1 MSFSRYRAPSRSS
14 HRDRLSLASSEHSA
28 RTALFLPLLRDRPF
42 AYAPHLH
49 TLLRTGCFIHYRRKL
64 LPTRMSG
71 RANGIFS
78 CESKLRD
85 HDEKRQSENSQLIRI
100 ECKLSTLMKRSITSS
115 NGHYHTFA
123 IYNDRK
129 LRIAGNSKLFKKLM
143 LSASRCLAIRKKSE
157 NVS

>member
-1 MSFSRYRAPSRSS
+1 
-14 HRDRLSLASSEHSA
+14 
-28 RTALFLPLLRDRPF
+28 LFLPLPRDHPF
-42 AYAPHLH
+42 AYAPHLY
-49 TLLRTGCFIHYRRKL
+49 TLLRTGCSIHYRRKL
-64 LPTRMSG
+64 LPSRMSG

-100 ECKLSTLMKRSITSS
+100 ECKSSTLMKRFIKDSS

-129 LRIAGNSKLFKKLM
+129 LRIAENLELFKKLVCYQRVD
-143 LSASRCLAIRKKSE
+143 A
-157 NVS
+157 